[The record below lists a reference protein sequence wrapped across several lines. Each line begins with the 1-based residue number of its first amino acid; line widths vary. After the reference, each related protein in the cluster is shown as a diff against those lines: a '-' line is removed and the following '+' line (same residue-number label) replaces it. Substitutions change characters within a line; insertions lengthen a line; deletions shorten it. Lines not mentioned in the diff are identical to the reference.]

1 MKIKTFPL
9 QFTEEK
15 LNEVRKAAEKSGK
28 PIYQFIID
36 CVEKVIKADEGNVK

>member
-15 LNEVRKAAEKSGK
+15 LEEIRRAAEKAGK

-36 CVEKVIKADEGNVK
+36 SVEKEMRDVDSVG